1 MVQQKTQAELE
12 RIAGGV
18 QGVMGIVVEDIG
30 GESRFAVHADR
41 EFAQASAIKIPIL
54 MEVLKQAHEGKL
66 KLADRHWIDKNT
78 QVAGSGI
85 LSELGD
91 HTAQMSVE
99 DLAVFMIVLSDNTA
113 TNMLIDLVG
122 KENVTA
128 TMKSLGC
135 PHTRLQRRMMDTA
148 AAARGE
154 DNIST
159 PAEAA
164 KLLRLLHDG
173 KFINR
178 EVSNHALAILRKPK
192 KGSINSALPADIPVA
207 FKPGEV
213 PGVVTE
219 WAIIELPQRP
229 YIVVCM
235 GSFGVGEEFKGAFR
249 EASKTAYDY
258 FQRLSNATKY
268 GAYIDPEEWAK
279 R

>member
-1 MVQQKTQAELE
+1 MVQQKTQAELV

-18 QGVMGIVVEDIG
+18 QGVMGIVVEDLG
-30 GESRFAVHADR
+30 GESRFAVNADR

-54 MEVLKQAHEGKL
+54 MEVLKQAHEGKI
-66 KLADRHWIDKNT
+66 KLTDRHWIEKKT

-91 HTAQMSVE
+91 RTTQMSVE
-99 DLAVFMIVLSDNTA
+99 DLAVCMIVLSDNTA
-113 TNMLIDLVG
+113 TNILIDLVG

-135 PHTRLQRRMMDTA
+135 PHTKVQRRMLDTA

-164 KLLRLLHDG
+164 KIMRLLHDG

-178 EVSNHALAILRKPK
+178 EVSDHALAILRKPK
-192 KGSINSALPADIPVA
+192 KGSINSALPAEVQVP
-207 FKPGEV
+207 FKAGEV

-219 WAIIELPQRP
+219 WAIVELPKRP

-235 GSFGVGEEFKGAFR
+235 GSFGAGDEFKGAIR
-249 EASKTAYDY
+249 EASKTAYEY

-279 R
+279 P